1 MPLWKRKI
9 GCKMQI
15 LPKCLTKDEGPPI
28 VINHKKGRILAN
40 SDNCHSPLKGQTD
53 GKINFD
59 GWIIPLGD
67 TCYVVR
73 ISKYIMLMK
82 KIQ

>member
-1 MPLWKRKI
+1 
-9 GCKMQI
+9 MQI

-59 GWIIPLGD
+59 G
-67 TCYVVR
+67 
-73 ISKYIMLMK
+73 
-82 KIQ
+82 